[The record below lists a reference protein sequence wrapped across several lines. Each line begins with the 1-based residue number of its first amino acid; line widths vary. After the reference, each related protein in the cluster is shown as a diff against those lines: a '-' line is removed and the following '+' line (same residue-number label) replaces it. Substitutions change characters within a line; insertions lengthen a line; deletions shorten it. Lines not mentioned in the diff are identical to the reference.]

1 VTRTALCVLVLGM
14 VIAGCGGSSSDEPIA
29 RAAPLSDLTE
39 IGQLRAAFNERP
51 GVPRLIL
58 LLSPT

>member
-1 VTRTALCVLVLGM
+1 M
-14 VIAGCGGSSSDEPIA
+14 IAGCGGSSSDEPPS

-39 IGQLRAAFNERP
+39 IGQLRAAFNEQP
-51 GVPRLIL
+51 DVPRLIL

>member
-1 VTRTALCVLVLGM
+1 MLVLVA
-14 VIAGCGGSSSDEPIA
+14 VIAGCGGSTAEEPPA
-29 RAAPLSDLTE
+29 RAAPLADLTE
-39 IGQLRAAFNERP
+39 IGQLRAAFNEQR